1 MLSYIREPN
10 SILSNKFKI
19 DENSIELSLY
29 RAREKQKETLNIFK
43 ENIYLYI
50 EEYFRKNVFCFTNVI
65 NGQYFQ
71 LPVQINEV
79 FVRAL
84 TKNPYNLPYIPNNE
98 NIIAYFKYYIGY
110 ICNTES
116 SYNYVLEVKKFLSS
130 YTNLFSLKE
139 LEFLDLYSTTLDIEI
154 PEGIICQ
161 EIIQINEKKIKEHI
175 NKDINLEDKYYLYY
189 INKETLSP
197 KIFIL

>member
-1 MLSYIREPN
+1 M
-10 SILSNKFKI
+10 
-19 DENSIELSLY
+19 
-29 RAREKQKETLNIFK
+29 
-43 ENIYLYI
+43 
-50 EEYFRKNVFCFTNVI
+50 
-65 NGQYFQ
+65 
-71 LPVQINEV
+71 
-79 FVRAL
+79 
-84 TKNPYNLPYIPNNE
+84 
-98 NIIAYFKYYIGY
+98 
-110 ICNTES
+110 
-116 SYNYVLEVKKFLSS
+116 
-130 YTNLFSLKE
+130 KE